1 MRDIAERAVRYW
13 RAQTRPTQSGDEGSM
28 AQTDSNG
35 HDSAAFT
42 ERMRA
47 MLAESREHVEAL
59 AARRVALI
67 NEREGELA
75 RIKEDYK
82 AKLDKIDGDLAAIRR
97 IERAIDPEAHPK
109 PPVPRANKRDSTHRT
124 NAFTPS
130 EDKRNTVLLALHERD
145 KATVSQLAEAVG
157 VSNTTVKFAL
167 DYMRDE
173 R

>member
-1 MRDIAERAVRYW
+1 MNRRHSESLDRGLDEVGPIGLSLCAILRSAPSDIGALRHDQPNRGMRV
-13 RAQTRPTQSGDEGSM
+13 SM

-130 EDKRNTVLLALHERD
+130 EDK
-145 KATVSQLAEAVG
+145 
-157 VSNTTVKFAL
+157 
-167 DYMRDE
+167 
-173 R
+173 